1 MAQRALIRGSIAV
14 AATFAM
20 ASGFACAIAPSAL
33 ADSPTETVIPAAPR
47 YQPPR
52 DKVAFAGPGGFLHRH
67 EGQSEWVWTKYSGG
81 PDIPVPGFHGGWFAT
96 GAGSDVVATAAKG
109 VVQLQDMDA
118 GTTTTIV
125 PPSGQYYIGTL
136 GTNVLTYTRAA
147 DGTIASFHIL
157 TLVDGQQTDTLVTG
171 WPAGVTLSA
180 VPLAGNANSA
190 VLEYTD
196 STGRRLALLDMATG
210 HVTPVFGAM
219 TRTPYVVLTDKYV
232 GWYLPDMDGILHVLN
247 RSDLSAPETTLRVPL
262 NGTTHTAVRYFAIV
276 GDSAVFT
283 YDWVLGYSA
292 ADDQFGEPLAAM
304 PLSGGAVTP
313 ILDHGDHDTLSPYPG
328 GAIVVGGTSLNDW
341 AARRVTIDASGT
353 PTVTAVDSDPP
364 MPSPISGVSLAGGR
378 LVTLEFDNVT
388 GANTFARTVQLGN
401 PPSYGART
409 AFPALSVSDCMNT
422 STACPQIGTGDG
434 RIVQSANGYGAAVEG
449 PTGSTGMN
457 TGVSG
462 GTLVDSDGRFVVY
475 DNAST
480 GKQYIGDTT
489 LKTSTN
495 VLFTRPITGAALSG
509 ETLWTAN
516 STAGSIS
523 STDLATQQTT
533 GTVPIAAPCVP
544 SELQAAAGRWIY
556 WSCGASGPAGVH
568 DLATGTDVPVPSGP
582 SELGDGFV
590 VEHDMTA
597 GKLVL
602 TDVHTGTAVTSD
614 LAALPPLKWLTT
626 DDRQVTW
633 AVDKFAGGVAYVD
646 AQENVHLVDPHIP
659 TSPAAG
665 YRLLPGQRLNPGDSL
680 TSGSMRLVMQSD
692 GNLVARLKAGGSAAP
707 VEWASGTSGYPG
719 AYAIMQSDGNLAI
732 YGQNGGPGTG
742 GMLWSSGTAGNPGAH
757 ATLQDDGNLVMYRQG
772 TSGSG
777 NSLWATGSY
786 APPRTITS
794 GQVIK
799 PGWWT
804 QGKRTFLVM
813 QRDGNLVMYRKRDG
827 KVIWSSGTHGHPGA
841 YADMQSDGNLVI
853 YRPGGGPSTG
863 GALWSTGTRGHSGAY
878 AIMQDDGNLAI
889 YKRGGGP
896 STGGALWASNTW
908 RTAS

>member
-1 MAQRALIRGSIAV
+1 MAQRALIRSSIAV

-20 ASGFACAIAPSAL
+20 ASGFACATAPSAL
-33 ADSPTETVIPAAPR
+33 ADAPTETVIPAAPR

-52 DKVAFAGPGGFLHRH
+52 DEVAFAGPGGFLHRH

-81 PDIPVPGFHGGWFAT
+81 PDIPVPGLHGRGAGYS
-96 GAGSDVVATAAKG
+96 GAGSDVVATVANG

-125 PPSGQYYIGTL
+125 PPSGQSYIGTF
-136 GTNVLTYTRAA
+136 GTSVLTYTRAA
-147 DGTIASFHIL
+147 DGTIASFHVL
-157 TLVDGQQTDTLVTG
+157 TMAGGQQTDTLVSG
-171 WPAGVTLSA
+171 WPAGATLSGA
-180 VPLAGNANSA
+180 LAGNANSA

-196 STGRRLALLDMATG
+196 STGRRLALLNMATG
-210 HVTPVFGAM
+210 QVTPVFGPM
-219 TRTPYVVLTDKYV
+219 TSPPSAVVTDKYV
-232 GWYLPDMDGILHVLN
+232 GWYASDMDGTLHVLN
-247 RSDLSAPETTLRVPL
+247 RSDLSAPETTLQVPL
-262 NGTTHTAVRYFAIV
+262 NGTTENAVRNFAIV

-283 YDWVLGYSA
+283 YDWIQGYSA
-292 ADDQFGEPLAAM
+292 ANDQFGDPLATM
-304 PLSGGAVTP
+304 PLTGGTVTS

-341 AARRVTIDASGT
+341 SARRVTIDASGT
-353 PTVTAVDSDPP
+353 PTLTAVDSDPP

-378 LVTLEFDNVT
+378 LVTLEFSNVK

-401 PPSYGART
+401 PPSYDART
-409 AFPALSVSDCMNT
+409 SFPTLSVSDCMNT
-422 STACPQIGTGDG
+422 GCPEIGTGDG
-434 RIVQSANGYGAAVEG
+434 RIVQQASNGYGAVVEG
-449 PTGSTGMN
+449 PTGSADVDPGM
-457 TGVSG
+457 SG
-462 GTLVDSDGRFVVY
+462 GTVVDSDGRFVIY
-475 DNAST
+475 DNTST

-516 STAGSIS
+516 SAAGSIS

-533 GTVPIAAPCVP
+533 GTVPVGAPCVP

-568 DLATGTDVPVPSGP
+568 DLATGTDVSVPSGP

-597 GKLVL
+597 GKLVM
-602 TDVHTGTAVTSD
+602 TDVHTGTPATSD
-614 LAALPPLKWLTT
+614 LAALPPLTWLPT

-633 AVDKFAGGVAYVD
+633 AVDKYAGGIVYVD
-646 AQENVHLVDPHIP
+646 AQENVHIVDPHMP
-659 TSPAAG
+659 ASPAAG
-665 YRLLPGQRLNPGDSL
+665 HRLLPGQRLNPGDSL
-680 TSGSMRLVMQSD
+680 TSGSMRLLMQPD
-692 GNLVARLKAGGSAAP
+692 GNLVAYLKAGGSAALA
-707 VEWASGTSGYPG
+707 EWASGTSGHPG
-719 AYAIMQSDGNLAI
+719 AYAVMQTDGNLVV
-732 YGQNGGPGTG
+732 YSPNGGPGIG

-757 ATLQDDGNLVMYRQG
+757 ATLQDDGNLVIYRQG
-772 TSGSG
+772 TSDPG

-786 APPRTITS
+786 AGSRTIAA
-794 GQVIK
+794 GQVLK

-804 QGKRTFLVM
+804 QGQRTFLVM

-827 KVIWSSGTHGHPGA
+827 KAIWSSGTYGHPGA
-841 YADMQSDGNLVI
+841 YAAMQSDGNLVI
-853 YRPGGGPSTG
+853 YRSGGGSSTG
-863 GALWSTGTRGHSGAY
+863 GALWASRTYGHAGAY
-878 AIMQDDGNLAI
+878 AIMQDDGNLVI
-889 YKRGGGP
+889 YKSGGGP
-896 STGGALWASNTW
+896 SSGGVLWASNTW